1 MKIVRR
7 LIYIF
12 FLLIVLLAFVFF
24 GGGRTMIQVGQ
35 KMEKMELAMKKTLG
49 GFCKQGENRIKAK
62 AGKVTGKFAKSAKD
76 KDLQ

>member
-24 GGGRTMIQVGQ
+24 GGGRTLIQVGQ
-35 KMEKMELAMKKTLG
+35 KMEEMELTMKETLG
-49 GFCKQGENRIKAK
+49 GFCRQGERRIKTK
-62 AGKVTGKFAKSAKD
+62 AGKVAGKLTENVKE
-76 KDLQ
+76 